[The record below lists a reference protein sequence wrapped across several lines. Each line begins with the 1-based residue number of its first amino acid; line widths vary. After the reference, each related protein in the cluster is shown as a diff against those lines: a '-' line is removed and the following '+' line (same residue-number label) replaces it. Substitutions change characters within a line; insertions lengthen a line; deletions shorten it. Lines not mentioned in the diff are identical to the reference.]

1 MNPNST
7 MKQDSERPVLSQACS
22 TRTRADRTGT
32 TEMNTI
38 QITGG
43 ATRAP
48 KKPLLTT
55 HLVGLNSINPTIV
68 NCPKDIH
75 TKQTRKKG
83 MSADASI

>member
-1 MNPNST
+1 
-7 MKQDSERPVLSQACS
+7 
-22 TRTRADRTGT
+22 
-32 TEMNTI
+32 MNTI

-43 ATRAP
+43 ATRSP